1 MGGSEENITRT
12 EKFKITG
19 IIAVAIFVVS
29 MMLWSS
35 FEVHIQRFVAGIFDN
50 IQSFL
55 SRSNLFVIH
64 KEIHSTVEKLN
75 TITYKTF

>member
-1 MGGSEENITRT
+1 MGRSEENITRT

-29 MMLWSS
+29 MMVWSTY
-35 FEVHIQRFVAGIFDN
+35 ELQLQRFVAGTFEN

-55 SRSNLFVIH
+55 SRIS
-64 KEIHSTVEKLN
+64 N
-75 TITYKTF
+75 TIAIIYFAVLALLHIIIQ

>member
-1 MGGSEENITRT
+1 MGGSEENISRT

-35 FEVHIQRFVAGIFDN
+35 FEVHIQRLVAGIFDN

-55 SRSNLFVIH
+55 SRIS
-64 KEIHSTVEKLN
+64 N
-75 TITYKTF
+75 TIAVTYIEVLYSLPIAV

>member
-1 MGGSEENITRT
+1 MGGSEENISRT

-35 FEVHIQRFVAGIFDN
+35 FEVHIQRFVAGIFDT

-55 SRSNLFVIH
+55 SSI
-64 KEIHSTVEKLN
+64 SN
-75 TITYKTF
+75 TIAVTYFEVLYSLPIVI

>member
-29 MMLWSS
+29 MMVWSS
-35 FEVHIQRFVAGIFDN
+35 FETQLQRFVAGILED

-55 SRSNLFVIH
+55 SRIS
-64 KEIHSTVEKLN
+64 N
-75 TITYKTF
+75 TIAVTYFAVLALMHIIIQ

>member
-29 MMLWSS
+29 MMVWSS
-35 FEVHIQRFVAGIFDN
+35 FELQLQRFVAGILEN

-55 SRSNLFVIH
+55 SRIS
-64 KEIHSTVEKLN
+64 N
-75 TITYKTF
+75 TIAIIYFAILALLHIIIQ

>member
-35 FEVHIQRFVAGIFDN
+35 FELHIQRFVAGIFDN

-55 SRSNLFVIH
+55 SRIS
-64 KEIHSTVEKLN
+64 N
-75 TITYKTF
+75 TIAVTYFEVLYSLPIAI

>member
-1 MGGSEENITRT
+1 MGRSEENITRT

-29 MMLWSS
+29 MMVWSTY
-35 FEVHIQRFVAGIFDN
+35 ELQLQRFVAGTFEN

-55 SRSNLFVIH
+55 SRISN
-64 KEIHSTVEKLN
+64 
-75 TITYKTF
+75 TFAIIYFAVLALLHIIIQ

>member
-1 MGGSEENITRT
+1 MGRSEENITRT

-29 MMLWSS
+29 MMVWSTY
-35 FEVHIQRFVAGIFDN
+35 ELQLQRFVAGTFEN

-55 SRSNLFVIH
+55 SRIS
-64 KEIHSTVEKLN
+64 N
-75 TITYKTF
+75 TIAIIYFAVLALLHIVIQ

>member
-35 FEVHIQRFVAGIFDN
+35 FEVHIQRLVAGIFDN

-55 SRSNLFVIH
+55 SRISN
-64 KEIHSTVEKLN
+64 TVAV
-75 TITYKTF
+75 TYIEVLYSLPIAV

>member
-29 MMLWSS
+29 MMVWSS
-35 FEVHIQRFVAGIFDN
+35 FELQLQRFVAGILEN

-55 SRSNLFVIH
+55 SRIS
-64 KEIHSTVEKLN
+64 N
-75 TITYKTF
+75 TISIIYFAVLALLHIIIQ

>member
-55 SRSNLFVIH
+55 SRIS
-64 KEIHSTVEKLN
+64 N
-75 TITYKTF
+75 TIAVTYFEVLYSLPIGI

>member
-35 FEVHIQRFVAGIFDN
+35 FEVHIQRMVAGILDN
-50 IQSFL
+50 IQSSL
-55 SRSNLFVIH
+55 SRIS
-64 KEIHSTVEKLN
+64 N
-75 TITYKTF
+75 TIAVIYFEVLYFLPIAI

>member
-1 MGGSEENITRT
+1 MGESEENITRT

-29 MMLWSS
+29 MMLWST
-35 FEVHIQRFVAGIFDN
+35 FELHIQRLVAGILDN

-55 SRSNLFVIH
+55 SRISNTFAV
-64 KEIHSTVEKLN
+64 
-75 TITYKTF
+75 TYFDVLYFLPIII

>member
-12 EKFKITG
+12 EKLKITG

-29 MMLWSS
+29 MMVWSS
-35 FEVHIQRFVAGIFDN
+35 YELHLQRLAAESLEN

-55 SRSNLFVIH
+55 SGIS
-64 KEIHSTVEKLN
+64 N
-75 TITYKTF
+75 TIAVTYFEVLYSLPIAI

>member
-35 FEVHIQRFVAGIFDN
+35 FEVHIQRLVAGIFDN

-55 SRSNLFVIH
+55 SRIS
-64 KEIHSTVEKLN
+64 N
-75 TITYKTF
+75 TIAVTYIEVLYSLPIAV

>member
-1 MGGSEENITRT
+1 MGRSEENITRT

-29 MMLWSS
+29 MMVWSS
-35 FEVHIQRFVAGIFDN
+35 FNGLQLQRVVAGTLEN

-55 SRSNLFVIH
+55 SRIS
-64 KEIHSTVEKLN
+64 N
-75 TITYKTF
+75 TIEIIYFAVLALLHIIIQ

>member
-1 MGGSEENITRT
+1 MRGPEENITLT

-19 IIAVAIFVVS
+19 IVAVAVFVAS

-35 FEVHIQRFVAGIFDN
+35 FELHIQRLVAGILDN

-55 SRSNLFVIH
+55 SRIS
-64 KEIHSTVEKLN
+64 N
-75 TITYKTF
+75 TIAVTYFGVLYSLPIII

>member
-1 MGGSEENITRT
+1 MRGSEENITRT

-29 MMLWSS
+29 MMIWSS
-35 FEVHIQRFVAGIFDN
+35 FEAHIQRLVAGIFDD

-55 SRSNLFVIH
+55 SRISNTF
-64 KEIHSTVEKLN
+64 TV
-75 TITYKTF
+75 TYFEVLYSLPIAI

>member
-35 FEVHIQRFVAGIFDN
+35 FEIHIQRLVAGVLEN

-55 SRSNLFVIH
+55 SRIS
-64 KEIHSTVEKLN
+64 N
-75 TITYKTF
+75 TIAVTYFDVLHSFPIII

>member
-1 MGGSEENITRT
+1 MGGSEENISRT

-35 FEVHIQRFVAGIFDN
+35 FEVHIQRLVAGIFDN

-55 SRSNLFVIH
+55 SRIS
-64 KEIHSTVEKLN
+64 N
-75 TITYKTF
+75 TIAVTYFEVLYPLPVTI

>member
-29 MMLWSS
+29 MMVWSS
-35 FEVHIQRFVAGIFDN
+35 FEIHLQRFVAGILEN

-55 SRSNLFVIH
+55 SRIS
-64 KEIHSTVEKLN
+64 N
-75 TITYKTF
+75 TIAVSYFAVLAFLHVIIQ

>member
-1 MGGSEENITRT
+1 MGRSEENITRT

-29 MMLWSS
+29 MMVWSS
-35 FEVHIQRFVAGIFDN
+35 FELQLQRVVAGTLEN

-55 SRSNLFVIH
+55 SRIS
-64 KEIHSTVEKLN
+64 N
-75 TITYKTF
+75 TIATIYFAVLALLHIIIQ

>member
-55 SRSNLFVIH
+55 SRIS
-64 KEIHSTVEKLN
+64 N
-75 TITYKTF
+75 TIAVTYFEVLYSLPIAI

>member
-1 MGGSEENITRT
+1 MGRSEENITRT

-29 MMLWSS
+29 MMVWSTYDLQL
-35 FEVHIQRFVAGIFDN
+35 QRFVAGTFEN

-55 SRSNLFVIH
+55 SRIS
-64 KEIHSTVEKLN
+64 N
-75 TITYKTF
+75 TIAIIYFAVLALLHIIIQ

>member
-55 SRSNLFVIH
+55 SRIS
-64 KEIHSTVEKLN
+64 N
-75 TITYKTF
+75 TIAVTYFEVLYSLPIDI

>member
-1 MGGSEENITRT
+1 MGESEENITRT

-29 MMLWSS
+29 MMLWST
-35 FEVHIQRFVAGIFDN
+35 FELHIQRLVAGMLDN

-55 SRSNLFVIH
+55 SRISNTFAV
-64 KEIHSTVEKLN
+64 
-75 TITYKTF
+75 TYFDVLYSQPIII

>member
-1 MGGSEENITRT
+1 MGGSEENISRT

-35 FEVHIQRFVAGIFDN
+35 FEVHIQRLVAGIFDN

-55 SRSNLFVIH
+55 SRIS
-64 KEIHSTVEKLN
+64 N
-75 TITYKTF
+75 TIAIAYFEVLYPLPITI

>member
-1 MGGSEENITRT
+1 MGRSEENITRT

-29 MMLWSS
+29 MMVWSTYELQLQRLVAET
-35 FEVHIQRFVAGIFDN
+35 FEN

-55 SRSNLFVIH
+55 SRIS
-64 KEIHSTVEKLN
+64 N
-75 TITYKTF
+75 TIAIIYFAVLALLHIVIQ

>member
-35 FEVHIQRFVAGIFDN
+35 FELHIQRLVAGTLDN

-55 SRSNLFVIH
+55 SRIS
-64 KEIHSTVEKLN
+64 N
-75 TITYKTF
+75 TIAVTYFDVLYSLPIMI

>member
-35 FEVHIQRFVAGIFDN
+35 FEVHIQRMVAGILHN
-50 IQSFL
+50 IQSSL
-55 SRSNLFVIH
+55 SRIS
-64 KEIHSTVEKLN
+64 N
-75 TITYKTF
+75 TIAVIYFEVLYFLPIAI

>member
-1 MGGSEENITRT
+1 MGRSEENITRT

-29 MMLWSS
+29 MMVWSTY
-35 FEVHIQRFVAGIFDN
+35 ELQLQRFVAGTFEN

-55 SRSNLFVIH
+55 SRIS
-64 KEIHSTVEKLN
+64 STIAIIYFAVLPLSH
-75 TITYKTF
+75 IIFQ

>member
-1 MGGSEENITRT
+1 MGRSEENITRT

-29 MMLWSS
+29 MMVWSTY
-35 FEVHIQRFVAGIFDN
+35 ELQLQRIVAGTFEN

-55 SRSNLFVIH
+55 SRIS
-64 KEIHSTVEKLN
+64 N
-75 TITYKTF
+75 TIAIQLQ

>member
-1 MGGSEENITRT
+1 MGGSEENISRT

-35 FEVHIQRFVAGIFDN
+35 FEVHIQRLVAGIIDN

-55 SRSNLFVIH
+55 SRIS
-64 KEIHSTVEKLN
+64 N
-75 TITYKTF
+75 TIGIAYFEVLYPLPITI

>member
-1 MGGSEENITRT
+1 MGGSEENISRT

-35 FEVHIQRFVAGIFDN
+35 FEVHIQRLVAGIIDN

-55 SRSNLFVIH
+55 SRIS
-64 KEIHSTVEKLN
+64 N
-75 TITYKTF
+75 TIAVTYFEILYHLPITI

>member
-1 MGGSEENITRT
+1 MGRSEENITRT

-29 MMLWSS
+29 MMVWSTY
-35 FEVHIQRFVAGIFDN
+35 ELQLQRLVAGTFEN

-55 SRSNLFVIH
+55 SRIS
-64 KEIHSTVEKLN
+64 N
-75 TITYKTF
+75 TIAIIYFAVLALLHIIIQ

>member
-35 FEVHIQRFVAGIFDN
+35 FEAHIQRLVTGIFDN

-55 SRSNLFVIH
+55 SRIS
-64 KEIHSTVEKLN
+64 N
-75 TITYKTF
+75 TIAVTYFEVLYSLPIAI

>member
-29 MMLWSS
+29 MMVWSS
-35 FEVHIQRFVAGIFDN
+35 FELQLQRFVAGILEN

-55 SRSNLFVIH
+55 SRIS
-64 KEIHSTVEKLN
+64 N
-75 TITYKTF
+75 TIAIIYFPVLAILHIIIQ